1 MPKTEA
7 EGRLRGSAAAGLVI
21 PVMVGLAR
29 RLARAAR
36 LTMRA
41 RDARLLLHL
50 PKDRG
55 TATVEIPT
63 ATLATPGL
71 GDILVQQAGVFV
83 RLAAGSDDQVLTADS
98 GEDSGL
104 KWAAAGGGGAASD
117 TLRDLARKTRL
128 MYWYAHVESKQFK
141 GWNVD
146 IQRTGTAVILWSDE
160 GGVVEARSTTGG
172 GAKCRWHLNGN
183 NAQRFIH
190 LEASPKVTWRIRT
203 GADVDRALYWIG
215 YSDKL
220 LTNTSSGGTAKYCMF
235 RFMVGVDTYWM
246 ASTSDG
252 SSQTHTAT
260 TTTMVAD
267 TYYDLSIDYNNTT
280 NTVTFAVNETDTVA
294 VTTTLPAEDQL
305 MGLDATGFNQTAGGA
320 GTVIGASS
328 CYLEIL

>member
-1 MPKTEA
+1 MKQNKPRSTGAPLLIPILRAVKSRSPRFASAWLDERR
-7 EGRLRGSAAAGLVI
+7 ERLRYALRGVVHEIASI
-21 PVMVGLAR
+21 PIAVALKG
-29 RLARAAR
+29 
-36 LTMRA
+36 
-41 RDARLLLHL
+41 DLLLWSGSRL
-50 PKDRG
+50 
-55 TATVEIPT
+55 
-63 ATLATPGL
+63 
-71 GDILVQQAGVFV
+71 V
-83 RLAAGSDDQVLTADS
+83 RLAVGSNDQVLTADS
-98 GEDSGL
+98 TQPGGI

-117 TLRDLARKTRL
+117 TIRDLARKTRF

-160 GGVVEARSTTGG
+160 GGVVEARSNTGG

-267 TYYDLSIDYNNTT
+267 TYYDLSIDYNNAT
-280 NTVTFAVNETDTVA
+280 NTVTFAVNETDTVS